1 MALNIAT
8 LEKRLDR
15 LAGSDQIPPDT
26 MLIDFISPRETRPI
40 TGAKVDGI
48 EYPTNPGETADAFM
62 GRMQDTHPHKL
73 IFLTRTA

>member
-15 LAGSDQIPPDT
+15 LTVSDQIPPDT

-40 TGAKVDGI
+40 TGARVDGVD
-48 EYPTNPGETADAFM
+48 YKTNPGETADAFM
-62 GRMQDTHPHKL
+62 VRMQDSHPHKL
-73 IFLTRTA
+73 IFLTRAA